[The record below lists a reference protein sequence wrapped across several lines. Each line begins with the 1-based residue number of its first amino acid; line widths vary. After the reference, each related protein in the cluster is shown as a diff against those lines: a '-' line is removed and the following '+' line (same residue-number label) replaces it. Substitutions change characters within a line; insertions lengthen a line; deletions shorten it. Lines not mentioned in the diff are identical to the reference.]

1 MLLPVIMAGGTG
13 SRLWPMSREL
23 YPKQF
28 LRLYGKQSM
37 LQETVLRLDDV
48 DAGEPVVICNE
59 EHRFL
64 VAEQLRQIKKLSH
77 NIILEP
83 VGRNT
88 APAIALAA
96 LNAIQNGDDPVLLVL
111 AADHIINNKNAF
123 HKAVSSAL
131 EFALSGQLVTF
142 GIVPAS
148 AETGYGYIQRG
159 QPETKV
165 GHEAY
170 KVSRFVEKPNK
181 ETAEQYV
188 SSGEYYWNSGM
199 FMFRATRYLEEL
211 EKFRPDI
218 LDACKAAICG
228 NNDGDDFIKIDRDLF
243 IACPDESV
251 DYAVMEKTTD
261 AVVVGLDADWS
272 DVGSWSALWE
282 VSPKDKNGNVLT
294 GDTFLH
300 DANNCYINTE
310 EKLVAA
316 IGVDNLV
323 IINTKDAVLVVDK
336 DQVQNVKKV
345 VEYLKA
351 NERSEYKRHREIYR
365 PWGRCDVV
373 VQTERFNVNR
383 ITVKPGAAFSMQMH
397 HHRTE
402 HWVILSGT
410 GEVTIKDQKFL
421 LTENQSTFIPIGAHH
436 RLENPGKIPLEL
448 LEIQSGSYLGDDDII
463 RIKDQYGRC

>member
-1 MLLPVIMAGGTG
+1 M
-13 SRLWPMSREL
+13 
-23 YPKQF
+23 
-28 LRLYGKQSM
+28 
-37 LQETVLRLDDV
+37 
-48 DAGEPVVICNE
+48 
-59 EHRFL
+59 
-64 VAEQLRQIKKLSH
+64 
-77 NIILEP
+77 
-83 VGRNT
+83 
-88 APAIALAA
+88 
-96 LNAIQNGDDPVLLVL
+96 
-111 AADHIINNKNAF
+111 
-123 HKAVSSAL
+123 
-131 EFALSGQLVTF
+131 TF
-142 GIVPAS
+142 GIVPTGP
-148 AETGYGYIQRG
+148 ETGYGYIHRG
-159 QPETKV
+159 QEETLD
-165 GHEAY
+165 EQIAY
-170 KVSRFVEKPNK
+170 QVSRFVEKPNK
-181 ETAEQYV
+181 ETAESYIA
-188 SSGEYYWNSGM
+188 SGEYYWNSGM
-199 FMFRATRYLEEL
+199 FMFRAKKYLEEL

-218 LDACKAAICG
+218 LDACKAAIQGCEES
-228 NNDGDDFIKIDRDLF
+228 DEFIKVDRDLF

-282 VSPKDKNGNVLT
+282 VSPKDDKGNVLT

-300 DANNCYINTE
+300 NANNCYINTD
-310 EKLVAA
+310 EKLIAA
-316 IGVDNLV
+316 IGVDDLV
-323 IINTKDAVLVVDK
+323 IINTKDAVLVVNK
-336 DQVQNVKKV
+336 DQVQDVKKV

-351 NERSEYKRHREIYR
+351 NHRSEYKRHREIYR

-421 LTENQSTFIPIGAHH
+421 LTENQSTFIPIGAQH

>member
-28 LRLYGKQSM
+28 LRLYGQRSM

-48 DAGEPVVICNE
+48 DAREPVVICNQ

-64 VAEQLRQIKKLSH
+64 VAEQLRQINKLSH

-96 LNAIQNGDDPVLLVL
+96 LSANENGDDTILLVL
-111 AADHIINNKNAF
+111 AADHIINNKLAF
-123 HKAVSSAL
+123 HQAIKSAFK
-131 EFALSGQLVTF
+131 FALQGRLVTF
-142 GIVPAS
+142 GIVPTGP
-148 AETGYGYIQRG
+148 ETGYGYIHRG
-159 QPETKV
+159 QEETLD
-165 GHEAY
+165 EQIAY
-170 KVSRFVEKPNK
+170 QVSRFVEKPNK
-181 ETAEQYV
+181 ETAESYIA
-188 SSGEYYWNSGM
+188 SGEYYWNSGM
-199 FMFRATRYLEEL
+199 FMFRAKKYLEEL

-218 LDACKAAICG
+218 LDACKAVIQGCKES
-228 NNDGDDFIKIDRDLF
+228 DEFIKVDRDLF

-282 VSPKDKNGNVLT
+282 VSPKDDKGNVLT

-300 DANNCYINTE
+300 NANNCYINTD
-310 EKLVAA
+310 EKLIAA
-316 IGVDNLV
+316 IGVDDLV
-323 IINTKDAVLVVDK
+323 IINTKDAVLVVNK
-336 DQVQNVKKV
+336 DQVQDVKKV

-351 NERSEYKRHREIYR
+351 NHRSEYKRHREIYR

-421 LTENQSTFIPIGAHH
+421 LTENQSTFIPIGAQH

>member
-28 LRLYGKQSM
+28 LRLYGQRSM

-48 DAGEPVVICNE
+48 DAREPVVICNQ

-64 VAEQLRQIKKLSH
+64 VAEQLRQINKLSH

-96 LNAIQNGDDPVLLVL
+96 LSAIENGDDPILLVL
-111 AADHIINNKNAF
+111 AADHIINNKLAF
-123 HKAVSSAL
+123 HQAIKSAFK
-131 EFALSGQLVTF
+131 FALQGRLVTF
-142 GIVPAS
+142 GIVPTGP
-148 AETGYGYIQRG
+148 ETGYAYIHRG
-159 QPETKV
+159 QEETLD
-165 GHEAY
+165 EQIAY
-170 KVSRFVEKPNK
+170 QVSRFVEKPNK
-181 ETAEQYV
+181 ETAESYIA
-188 SSGEYYWNSGM
+188 SGEYYWNSGM
-199 FMFRATRYLEEL
+199 FMFRAKKYLEEL

-218 LDACKAAICG
+218 LDACKAAIQGCEES
-228 NNDGDDFIKIDRDLF
+228 DEFIKVDRDLF

-282 VSPKDKNGNVLT
+282 VSPKDDKGNVLT

-300 DANNCYINTE
+300 NANNCYINTD
-310 EKLVAA
+310 EKLIAA
-316 IGVDNLV
+316 IGVDDLV
-323 IINTKDAVLVVDK
+323 IINTKDAVLVVNK
-336 DQVQNVKKV
+336 DQVQDVKKV

-351 NERSEYKRHREIYR
+351 NHRSEYKRHREIYR

-421 LTENQSTFIPIGAHH
+421 LTENQSTFIPIGAQH